1 MTIRATLI
9 GLGGAALVAGAAP
22 FNDYVLNNS
31 PLIGG
36 SFPAAAVLV
45 LLGLI
50 VLNALLK
57 PNSLRNTSTLTE
69 RPTRDRRLSS
79 SELALVLGMVLVA
92 CAIPTSGLMRYW
104 QPTLV
109 GTAWHSAD
117 SATKRGVIE
126 SLDLP
131 TWFFPSSDSNNA
143 LTDPVTA
150 WFYDRIPP
158 DAPPGSF
165 LDMLT
170 AWAPPVLGWGVFFAA
185 IFAAIGAIS
194 FVVARQWIENERIAF
209 PLGEVQSLL
218 IDAPTPGQRFNS
230 TLASKPFLIAFG
242 GVLILR
248 FWNTLADYHPR
259 YVPEIPM
266 SFSLR
271 HLIVDPPFGYMDGY
285 ITYATIY
292 PLVIAIAFFMATRIS
307 FSLVFFVLASQIP
320 IMAMAS
326 AGNDLNS
333 TERRD
338 LNLGA
343 LLAFAGMILW
353 TGRHYYLRVVRGMFV
368 RQDAPTRWFVSPAL
382 CGWVMVLG
390 IGVSVAWL
398 MLCGMTLGGAVLLV
412 IGLLMTWVVMAN
424 VVAHAGLP
432 VAVTMSGPR
441 EWFVGLFPNTG
452 GTEAASVAGVSG
464 HVSNQFMV
472 QTIGGMWAYASD
484 QLAVYKTHALRAVS
498 SAGDAGF
505 RCDPSSSDQ
514 GRRLVIALVLALVVS
529 YGVGHVSTLAAYYHF
544 SASLDATGESPIN
557 KEVLVGQPKWLVDHT
572 VRTHQTGL
580 AGSNQQHEPWPWVA
594 GGAGLTGLLAALQL
608 RIAWWPLHPIGFLMV
623 FSFPMRRLW
632 FSILLGWLVKV
643 LIVRFGGAGLFRAAK
658 PFFVGVIVAEV
669 VASGFLAIFG
679 AGLAAAGYEPRV
691 QQFMPATQ
699 F

>member
-1 MTIRATLI
+1 MTIRAMLI
-9 GLGGAALVAGAAP
+9 GLGGAVLVAAVAP

-31 PLIGG
+31 PLVGG
-36 SFPAAAVLV
+36 SFPVAAVLV

-50 VLNALLK
+50 VVNALRK
-57 PNSLRNTSTLTE
+57 PDKDPKPHSRS
-69 RPTRDRRLSS
+69 RDRRLAS
-79 SELALVLGMVLVA
+79 SELTLILGMVLVA

-117 SATKRGVIE
+117 NATKRNVIE

-131 TWFFPSSDSNNA
+131 TWFFPTSDSTDA

-158 DAPPGSF
+158 DAPDGSF
-165 LDMLT
+165 GDMLV
-170 AWAPPVLGWGVFFAA
+170 AWAPPFLGWGVFFLA

-194 FVVARQWIENERIAF
+194 FIVARQWIENERIAF

-218 IDAPTPGQRFNS
+218 IDTPAPGKRFNTTINS
-230 TLASKPFLIAFG
+230 RPFLMAFV
-242 GVLILR
+242 GVLLLR
-248 FWNTLADYHPR
+248 GWNTLSDYHPR

-271 HLIVDPPFGYMDGY
+271 HLIVDPPFGFMDGY
-285 ITYATIY
+285 VTYATIF

-326 AGNDLNS
+326 SGNDLDS

-343 LLAFAGMILW
+343 LLAFVGMILW
-353 TGRHYYLRVVRGMFV
+353 TGREYYLRVLRGMFV
-368 RQDAPTRWFVSPAL
+368 KGAAPTRWFASPAG
-382 CGWVMVLG
+382 CGWVVLLG
-390 IGVSVAWL
+390 TSVSVAWL
-398 MLCGMTLGGAVLLV
+398 MMCGMTIVGALLLV

-441 EWFVGLFPNTG
+441 EWFVGLFPNPG
-452 GTEAASVAGVSG
+452 GTEAASAAGVSG

-472 QTIGGMWAYASD
+472 QTVGGMWAYASD
-484 QLAVYKTHALRAVS
+484 QLAVYKTHALRAISNS
-498 SAGDAGF
+498 SDRID
-505 RCDPSSSDQ
+505 RCDPSSAPQ
-514 GRRLVIALVLALVVS
+514 GRRLIVALVLALLVS
-529 YGVGHVSTLAAYYHF
+529 YAVGHVSTLAAYYHF
-544 SASLDATGESPIN
+544 STSLDSVRESPIN
-557 KEVLVGQPKWLVDHT
+557 KEVLDGQPKWLVDHT

-580 AGSNQQHEPWPWVA
+580 TGSNQQHEPWPWVA
-594 GGAGLTGLLAALQL
+594 GGAGVTGLLAVMQL
-608 RIAWWPLHPIGFLMV
+608 RVPWWPLHPIGFLMV

-643 LIVRFGGAGLFRAAK
+643 LIVRFGGASLFRSAK

-669 VASGFLAIFG
+669 VASGILALLG
-679 AGLAAAGYEPRV
+679 AGMAAAGYEPRV